1 MPHFFQNFPTI
12 EYDLGRTG
20 VIQNIQNPL
29 VRFKLLDILKSKSAL
44 YYKHIVEEGQSPQY
58 IADNYYDDVT
68 LDWVL
73 FLVNDIYDVLYD
85 WPMDYQ
91 TFVAFIKSKYTS
103 IESALR
109 EVHHYEHIIQEQT
122 TLFDGTIVPEETL
135 TVDKT
140 TYDALG
146 INEKREVSNYTF
158 EERKN
163 DDKRSI
169 KVLQREFLD
178 QFLAE
183 AESVL
188 E

>member
-91 TFVAFIKSKYTS
+91 TFVAFIKSK
-103 IESALR
+103 
-109 EVHHYEHIIQEQT
+109 
-122 TLFDGTIVPEETL
+122 
-135 TVDKT
+135 
-140 TYDALG
+140 
-146 INEKREVSNYTF
+146 
-158 EERKN
+158 
-163 DDKRSI
+163 
-169 KVLQREFLD
+169 
-178 QFLAE
+178 
-183 AESVL
+183 
-188 E
+188 